1 MRIAECVFALAGFAR
16 NRYYWYSFTF
26 LKAILVT
33 IVTVQASTDI
43 DVVVKYQIE
52 SQESYGRAKI
62 VFCQF
67 RRGIERF

>member
-1 MRIAECVFALAGFAR
+1 MKYAKCVFALAGFAR
-16 NRYYWYSFTF
+16 NRYYWYSFPF

-52 SQESYGRAKI
+52 AKKVI
-62 VFCQF
+62 GEQRLCSANLE
-67 RRGIERF
+67 GG

>member
-1 MRIAECVFALAGFAR
+1 MKYAKCVFALAGLAR
-16 NRYYWYSFTF
+16 DRYYWYSFTF

-52 SQESYGRAKI
+52 AKKVI
-62 VFCQF
+62 GEQRLCSANLE
-67 RRGIERF
+67 GG

>member
-1 MRIAECVFALAGFAR
+1 MAGFAR
-16 NRYYWYSFTF
+16 DRYYWYSFTF

-52 SQESYGRAKI
+52 AKKVI
-62 VFCQF
+62 GEQRLCSANLE
-67 RRGIERF
+67 GG